1 MENEDALV
9 CISESI
15 PEPTVEWV
23 FRDSQSERYDV
34 YIEVTVMIP
43 ILIWSFSNAV
53 DVIMD
58 VQLNLSPC

>member
-34 YIEVTVMIP
+34 YIEVTAMIP

-53 DVIMD
+53 DVILD

>member
-23 FRDSQSERYDV
+23 FRDPQSERYDV
-34 YIEVTVMIP
+34 YIEVTAIIP

-53 DVIMD
+53 DVILD
-58 VQLNLSPC
+58 VQLNLSSC

>member
-53 DVIMD
+53 DVILD

>member
-1 MENEDALV
+1 MENEDALI

-34 YIEVTVMIP
+34 YIEVTDDSYTYLV
-43 ILIWSFSNAV
+43 FF
-53 DVIMD
+53 
-58 VQLNLSPC
+58 